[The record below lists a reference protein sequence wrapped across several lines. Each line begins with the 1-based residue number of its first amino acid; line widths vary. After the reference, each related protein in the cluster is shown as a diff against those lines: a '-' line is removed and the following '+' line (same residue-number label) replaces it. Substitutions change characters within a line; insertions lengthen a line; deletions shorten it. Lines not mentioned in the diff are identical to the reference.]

1 MPVPGPGLKRVPR
14 WRTMISP
21 PLTTWPAK
29 SFTPRYWGFES
40 RPLRLEPRPFLCA
53 ISSVSSSVSGA
64 ELVHADAREL
74 LAVALAPLVA
84 ALRLVLEDADL
95 RATLVAHDRRGHLG
109 GAKGLGAELR
119 IAVAGEQERLEL
131 DRGALVA
138 LEALD
143 E

>member
-21 PLTTWPAK
+21 PVTTWPAN

-53 ISSVSSSVSGA
+53 ISSFSSSVSGA
-64 ELVHADAREL
+64 DALHPDAGEL
-74 LAVALAPLVA
+74 LAVALAALVA

-95 RATLVAHDRRGHLG
+95 GPTLMAHDRRGHLG
-109 GAKGLGAELR
+109 GAERVGSELR
-119 IAVAGEQERLEL
+119 VAVPGDQERLEL
-131 DRGALVA
+131 DRG
-138 LEALD
+138 
-143 E
+143 